1 MSWSGPGEW
10 LERPGSRR
18 LRPPP
23 RQWAWVIGRPLAVLT
38 ILVVA
43 AVAPVNGGWWWVR
56 RTAFTL
62 ACILWCALFVGVL
75 WLGRRRRAANPAL
88 RRGRARA
95 ARFVIAV
102 IAVVFG
108 AGAIMILGLTVR
120 SLASG
125 PQEVDVAQCL
135 SLSSRGPRSGQK
147 AQLVTGAGER
157 LDVDVSGSIGS
168 DVDDRFRRLCTTHEP
183 FTIHWYPPKGPV
195 LKIRE
200 G

>member
-1 MSWSGPGEW
+1 MPRIG
-10 LERPGSRR
+10 RPR
-18 LRPPP
+18 LTP
-23 RQWAWVIGRPLAVLT
+23 RQRACAIGVPLAVLT
-38 ILVVA
+38 ILVTAV
-43 AVAPVNGGWWWVR
+43 VAPVNGGWWWVQR
-56 RTAFTL
+56 AAFVL
-62 ACILWCALFVGVL
+62 VGVFWCARFVGVL
-75 WLGRRRRAANPAL
+75 WLGRRRRASDPAL

-135 SLSSRGPRSGQK
+135 SLSSRGSRSGWE
-147 AQLVTGAGER
+147 ARLITEAGER
-157 LDVDVSGSIGS
+157 LDVDVSGIIGS

>member
-1 MSWSGPGEW
+1 MSWSGPGEL
-10 LERPGSRR
+10 LERPGAGR
-18 LRPPP
+18 LRPTP
-23 RQWAWVIGRPLAVLT
+23 RQWAWVIGGPLAVLT
-38 ILVVA
+38 ILVTAV
-43 AVAPVNGGWWWVR
+43 VAPVNGGWWWVR
-56 RTAFTL
+56 RTAFIL
-62 ACILWCALFVGVL
+62 ACVLWCALFIGVL

-108 AGAIMILGLTVR
+108 AGAVMILGLTVR

-135 SLSSRGPRSGQK
+135 GLSSRGPRSGQK
-147 AQLVTGAGER
+147 AQLVTGAGAR

-168 DVDDRFRRLCTTHEP
+168 DVDDRLRRLCTTHEP

>member
-1 MSWSGPGEW
+1 MSLPGPGEP
-10 LERPGSRR
+10 LEM
-18 LRPPP
+18 P
-23 RQWAWVIGRPLAVLT
+23 RIGRPRLTPRQRACAIGVTLVVLA
-38 ILVVA
+38 ILVTAV
-43 AVAPVNGGWWWVR
+43 VAPVNGDWWWAR
-56 RTAFTL
+56 RAAFIL
-62 ACILWCALFVGVL
+62 ALAFWCSLLGGVL
-75 WLGRRRRAANPAL
+75 WLGRRRRAVKPAL

-108 AGAIMILGLTVR
+108 AGAVMILGFTVR

-125 PQEVDVAQCL
+125 SQEGDVAQCL

-147 AQLVTGAGER
+147 AQLVTGAGEL

-168 DVDDRFRRLCTTHEP
+168 DVDDRLRRLCTTHEP

>member
-1 MSWSGPGEW
+1 M
-10 LERPGSRR
+10 
-18 LRPPP
+18 P
-23 RQWAWVIGRPLAVLT
+23 RIGRPRLTPRQRACAIGVTLVVLA
-38 ILVVA
+38 ILVTAV
-43 AVAPVNGGWWWVR
+43 VAPVNGDWWWAR
-56 RTAFTL
+56 RAAFIL
-62 ACILWCALFVGVL
+62 ALAFWCSLLGGVL

-108 AGAIMILGLTVR
+108 ASAIMILGLTVR

>member
-1 MSWSGPGEW
+1 MSQWSSFFAQQGAGVSKELGDLLGPG
-10 LERPGSRR
+10 L
-18 LRPPP
+18 
-23 RQWAWVIGRPLAVLT
+23 
-38 ILVVA
+38 
-43 AVAPVNGGWWWVR
+43 
-56 RTAFTL
+56 F
-62 ACILWCALFVGVL
+62 ALL
-75 WLGRRRRAANPAL
+75 MALGRTGYGLAGDRLPLRACL
-88 RRGRARA
+88 
-95 ARFVIAV
+95 
-102 IAVVFG
+102 VVFG
-108 AGAIMILGLTVR
+108 AGAVMILGLTVR

-135 SLSSRGPRSGQK
+135 SLSSRGSRSGQK

-183 FTIHWYPPKGPV
+183 FTIHWYSPKGPV

>member
-1 MSWSGPGEW
+1 MPTTAGPAA
-10 LERPGSRR
+10 R
-18 LRPPP
+18 LLP
-23 RQWAWVIGRPLAVLT
+23 ATTTKVTG
-38 ILVVA
+38 
-43 AVAPVNGGWWWVR
+43 
-56 RTAFTL
+56 
-62 ACILWCALFVGVL
+62 ILWCARFVGVL
-75 WLGRRRRAANPAL
+75 WLGRRRRASDPAL

-135 SLSSRGPRSGQK
+135 SLSSRGSRSGWE
-147 AQLVTGAGER
+147 ARLITEAGER
-157 LDVDVSGSIGS
+157 LDVDVSGIIGS

>member
-1 MSWSGPGEW
+1 M
-10 LERPGSRR
+10 
-18 LRPPP
+18 
-23 RQWAWVIGRPLAVLT
+23 
-38 ILVVA
+38 
-43 AVAPVNGGWWWVR
+43 R
-56 RTAFTL
+56 RTAFIL
-62 ACILWCALFVGVL
+62 ACVLWCALFIGVL
-75 WLGRRRRAANPAL
+75 WLGRRRRVANPAL

-108 AGAIMILGLTVR
+108 AGAVMILGFTVR

-125 PQEVDVAQCL
+125 SQEVDVAQCL

-147 AQLVTGAGER
+147 AQLVTGAGEL

-168 DVDDRFRRLCTTHEP
+168 DVDDRLRRLCTTHEP
-183 FTIHWYPPKGPV
+183 FTIHWYSPKGPV
-195 LKIRE
+195 LTIRE

>member
-1 MSWSGPGEW
+1 MSWSGPGEL
-10 LERPGSRR
+10 LERPGAGR
-18 LRPPP
+18 LRPTPLP
-23 RQWAWVIGRPLAVLT
+23 WAWVIGGPLAVLT
-38 ILVVA
+38 ILVTAV
-43 AVAPVNGGWWWVR
+43 VAPVNGGWWWVR
-56 RTAFTL
+56 RTAFIL
-62 ACILWCALFVGVL
+62 ACVLWCALFIGVL

-108 AGAIMILGLTVR
+108 AGAVMILGLTVR

-135 SLSSRGPRSGQK
+135 RLSSRGSRSGQK
-147 AQLVTGAGER
+147 AQLVTGAGAR

-168 DVDDRFRRLCTTHEP
+168 DVDDRLRRLCTTHEP

>member
-1 MSWSGPGEW
+1 MSLPGPGEP
-10 LERPGSRR
+10 LEM
-18 LRPPP
+18 P
-23 RQWAWVIGRPLAVLT
+23 RIGRPRLTPRQRACAIGVTLVVLA
-38 ILVVA
+38 ILVTAV
-43 AVAPVNGGWWWVR
+43 VAPVNGDWWWAR
-56 RTAFTL
+56 RAAFIL
-62 ACILWCALFVGVL
+62 ALAFWCSLLGGVL
-75 WLGRRRRAANPAL
+75 WLGRRRRAVKPAL

-120 SLASG
+120 ALDSG

-135 SLSSRGPRSGQK
+135 SLSSRGSRSGWE
-147 AQLVTGAGER
+147 ARLITEAGER

>member
-1 MSWSGPGEW
+1 M
-10 LERPGSRR
+10 
-18 LRPPP
+18 P
-23 RQWAWVIGRPLAVLT
+23 RIGRPRLTPRQRACAIGVTLVVLA
-38 ILVVA
+38 ILVTAV
-43 AVAPVNGGWWWVR
+43 VAPVNGDWWWAR
-56 RTAFTL
+56 RAAFIL
-62 ACILWCALFVGVL
+62 ALAFWCSLLGGVL
-75 WLGRRRRAANPAL
+75 WLGRRRRAVKPAL

-135 SLSSRGPRSGQK
+135 SLSSRGSRSGWE
-147 AQLVTGAGER
+147 ARLITEAGER
-157 LDVDVSGSIGS
+157 LDVEVSGILSS
-168 DVDDRFRRLCTTHEP
+168 DVDDRLRRACDTHEP
-183 FTIHWYPPKGPV
+183 FTIHWYPPMGPV